1 MSEQRYFFMVEDE
14 SGRRAR
20 VITTGL
26 DRAEFLRTLLAARN
40 LTSGS
45 PELVPNNFSRSEEE
59 EELALVFLDRVLG
72 PRYS

>member
-1 MSEQRYFFMVEDE
+1 MFEQRYFFTVEDE
-14 SGRRAR
+14 SGRSAR

-26 DRAEFLRTLLAARN
+26 DRAEFLRTLLAARH

-45 PELVPNNFSRSEEE
+45 PELVTAGFFRSKEE

-72 PRYS
+72 PRID

>member
-45 PELVPNNFSRSEEE
+45 PELIPSNFSRSEEE